1 MVWFLEHSKKYNE
14 ALEYCEKALK
24 INPDYVYAISY
35 KGKLL
40 LLLKKYE
47 ESLKW
52 YNKAIELDPKN
63 QTAIFHRYKV
73 QGILD
78 DMKKES
84 FLKRLS
90 KL

>member
-1 MVWFLEHSKKYNE
+1 MYFFGI
-14 ALEYCEKALK
+14 AGCGRPLEYCEKALK
-24 INPDYVYAISY
+24 ISPNYVYAISY

-63 QTAIFHRYKV
+63 QTAIFHRFKV
-73 QGILD
+73 QGELD
-78 DMKKES
+78 KMKQDS
-84 FLKRLS
+84 FLKRLT